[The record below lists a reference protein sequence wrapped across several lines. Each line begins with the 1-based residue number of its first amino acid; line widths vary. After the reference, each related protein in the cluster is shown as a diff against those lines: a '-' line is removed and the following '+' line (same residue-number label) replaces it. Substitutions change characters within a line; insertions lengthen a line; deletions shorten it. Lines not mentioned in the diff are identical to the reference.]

1 MKTKVVGVL
10 FGAAVLCFG
19 LFMTAMADEVGGARV
34 EGKTIEGQLLQIEY
48 DIYVVKAK
56 DGKEVRLHTDKTTQM
71 GGQLRKGDQIEAKV
85 TERNQENHA
94 LSIRS
99 IP

>member
-1 MKTKVVGVL
+1 MIAIAKVTSV
-10 FGAAVLCFG
+10 VLCG
-19 LFMTAMADEVGGARV
+19 LTFCIWLSTGTHAEEIGGARV
-34 EGKTIEGQLLQIEY
+34 ESKTIKGDLLRIEY
-48 DIYVVKAK
+48 GDYLVKEK

-71 GGQLRKGDQIEAKV
+71 VGQFRKGDRIEAKV
-85 TERNQENHA
+85 TDKNHA